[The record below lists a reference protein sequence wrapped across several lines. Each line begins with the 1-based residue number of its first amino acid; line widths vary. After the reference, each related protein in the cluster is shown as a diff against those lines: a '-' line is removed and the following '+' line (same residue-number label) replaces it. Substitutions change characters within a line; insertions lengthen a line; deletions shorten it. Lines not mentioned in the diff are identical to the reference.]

1 MPTETT
7 TVSSE
12 NNSDVEQRTSDAS
25 IEEQIK
31 QAEQDYWQAMKDKD
45 VEGCL
50 TLSDFPTI
58 IAGAQGGV
66 SIDEAMMRKMFDT
79 ADYTVEEFTLS
90 DFVVRVVNEDCA
102 IASYK
107 ASMRMTVDDAP
118 IELDTAQMSTWLRRD
133 GAWACAGHAEAILGD
148 PFGRDRRA
156 H

>member
-1 MPTETT
+1 MSTESTASQ
-7 TVSSE
+7 SSH
-12 NNSDVEQRTSDAS
+12 DVAQSSDAS

-31 QAEQDYWQAMKDKD
+31 QLEQDYWQAMKDKD
-45 VEGCL
+45 VEACL

-66 SIDEAMMRKMFDT
+66 SIGEDMMRKMFET

-102 IASYK
+102 ISSYK
-107 ASMRMTVDDAP
+107 ANMRMTVDGAS